1 MALTLIAVL
10 LVAVVGVGRAQST
23 EDKKPTAAAQSSSNT
38 GSASKA
44 DAARVIRER
53 RARARLLL
61 ITLASDARSFRDQT
75 LRARTLARIAD
86 ALWDADAE
94 RGRELFRKAWEAAE
108 VADREG
114 RQRQQEDI
122 RQQKA
127 KSGSFSVS
135 SPPNLPGEVLRLA
148 AKRDRALGEE
158 FLDKLKD
165 EREREVSGLERE
177 KPGPLSSPETVRQRL
192 ALARQLL
199 DGGDVERALQFADPV
214 LGTVTMDALNFL
226 SFLREKDSAAA
237 DRRYAALL
245 PWTEANAQS
254 DANTVSLLSSYVFTP
269 HLFITFGSDGGTNT
283 SQMSGNIIPA
293 TVAPELS
300 AAFLS
305 TAAQVLSRPLPPPEQ
320 DQTSSGRQGKY
331 MVIKRLLPLFEQ
343 YASKETAAQMRAQ
356 LDVLSTAVPE
366 DARQREDEWLRKG
379 LGPEQKSEDRE
390 QSLLDR
396 VERAKTSEE
405 RDQLYLQLAMAA
417 AQRAD
422 LRARDYLDK
431 IDDAEMRKQA
441 RAFIDAGM
449 AMQAIGKKDT
459 DRALEL
465 SRTGELTHI
474 QRVWVLTQ
482 AAQLLGKSDLEK
494 SLALI
499 DQAAEEARRI
509 EGSDADR
516 PRALLAVANAL
527 LRTDRARAWE
537 ATFEAIKAANSADG
551 FTGED
556 GRLTIR
562 LQTKGINSLR
572 TNSSEDFDVTG
583 IFDKLAN
590 EDAERAVELARGF
603 QIDAPRASAVIAI
616 ARAMLRPKEESSRPE
631 KRVRKN

>member
-1 MALTLIAVL
+1 MAT
-10 LVAVVGVGRAQST
+10 
-23 EDKKPTAAAQSSSNT
+23 
-38 GSASKA
+38 
-44 DAARVIRER
+44 
-53 RARARLLL
+53 
-61 ITLASDARSFRDQT
+61 
-75 LRARTLARIAD
+75 
-86 ALWDADAE
+86 
-94 RGRELFRKAWEAAE
+94 
-108 VADREG
+108 
-114 RQRQQEDI
+114 
-122 RQQKA
+122 
-127 KSGSFSVS
+127 
-135 SPPNLPGEVLRLA
+135 
-148 AKRDRALGEE
+148 
-158 FLDKLKD
+158 
-165 EREREVSGLERE
+165 
-177 KPGPLSSPETVRQRL
+177 
-192 ALARQLL
+192 
-199 DGGDVERALQFADPV
+199 
-214 LGTVTMDALNFL
+214 
-226 SFLREKDSAAA
+226 
-237 DRRYAALL
+237 
-245 PWTEANAQS
+245 
-254 DANTVSLLSSYVFTP
+254 
-269 HLFITFGSDGGTNT
+269 
-283 SQMSGNIIPA
+283 
-293 TVAPELS
+293 
-300 AAFLS
+300 
-305 TAAQVLSRPLPPPEQ
+305 
-320 DQTSSGRQGKY
+320 
-331 MVIKRLLPLFEQ
+331 
-343 YASKETAAQMRAQ
+343 
-356 LDVLSTAVPE
+356 
-366 DARQREDEWLRKG
+366 
-379 LGPEQKSEDRE
+379 
-390 QSLLDR
+390 
-396 VERAKTSEE
+396 
-405 RDQLYLQLAMAA
+405 

-449 AMQAIGKKDT
+449 AMQAIAKKDT
-459 DRALEL
+459 DKALEL

-482 AAQLLGKSDLEK
+482 AAQLLGKSDREK

-616 ARAMLRPKEESSRPE
+616 ARAMLRPKEESPKSE